1 MASSPTYSWP
11 EPDDTSLV
19 KNGALAMRTLG
30 NAIDSTMAT
39 MVPKSIVDA
48 KGDLIGATANDT
60 PARLAVG
67 TNGQVLTADSTA
79 ATGLAWATPS
89 GGTNSFYAGKNKI
102 INADFG
108 IWQRGTSFN
117 PSATGFFFFADRW
130 RSYTYSAS
138 ATTASQQTFTAGTAP
153 VAGYEGTYFGRVV
166 STNTFAYFS
175 YNAIENVRTFA
186 GQTVTLS
193 YWAKSASAQTL
204 NEVQVSQYFGSTGST
219 TVATNLTAPSITT
232 SWARY
237 THTFTMPSISGKTI
251 GGGNDGIYIN
261 IKGAINNALDMWG
274 FQLEAGS
281 TATDFVTASGGSPQA
296 ELAMCQRYYVRLDAG
311 TTNYNPITP
320 IGGAV
325 STSAIALTLQPPTT
339 MRTAPSSIEYAS
351 MSVYGGASG
360 GFGFLSVSSLTL
372 TRATG
377 GMLELNATVSG
388 ATAGGFYRLQPN
400 NAAGYV
406 GVIAEL

>member
-1 MASSPTYSWP
+1 MATSPIYGWA

-30 NAIDSTMAT
+30 NAIDTTMAT

-175 YNAIENVRTFA
+175 YNGIENVRTFA

-219 TVATNLTAPSITT
+219 AVATTLTAPSITT
-232 SWARY
+232 SWVRY
-237 THTFTMPSISGKTI
+237 THTFAMPSISGKTI
-251 GGGNDGIYIN
+251 GGGNDGIFIN

-296 ELAMCQRYYVRLDAG
+296 ELAMCQRYFNRFNGGVSLYYANGMSDSA
-311 TTNYNPITP
+311 TTAYGVYSYPVTMRVVPSFATVGAASNFSLYNA
-320 IGGAV
+320 GGAI
-325 STSAIALTLQPPTT
+325 TCSAVPGFTNAGV
-339 MRTAPSSIEYAS
+339 AS
-351 MSVYGGASG
+351 AVIINTVASG
-360 GFGFLSVSSLTL
+360 
-372 TRATG
+372 
-377 GMLELNATVSG
+377 M
-388 ATAGGFYRLQPN
+388 TAGRAVMLT
-400 NAAGYV
+400 AGSSTALDFS
-406 GVIAEL
+406 AEL

>member
-1 MASSPTYSWP
+1 
-11 EPDDTSLV
+11 
-19 KNGALAMRTLG
+19 
-30 NAIDSTMAT
+30 